1 MERSNDRK
9 PPEKRTDF
17 RVFLMWAAIIAV
29 LTGLLLYTPG
39 GKSPA
44 RELTVA
50 QVLEFA
56 RQGNVSELTLK
67 NNPVGAMKNYFE
79 ISGELKV
86 APSAG
91 SADSAGTSNGN
102 AAGANAE
109 SLGRFIAN
117 GTLLDEDIKM
127 LRESVPAQAF
137 KDSPA
142 GSRMTEL
149 LWAILPTLILVGLIF
164 FFIFRSIR
172 RAQSQQFSFGRS
184 RAKLLDKEK
193 SKVSFKDVAGCDEA
207 KEEVSEVVE
216 FLREP
221 KRFSEIGG
229 RIPKGLLLVG
239 PPGTGKTLLAR
250 AVAGEA
256 NVPFFSISGSDFVE
270 LFVGVGASRVRDTFE
285 QARKNAPCIIFID
298 EIDAVGR
305 QRGSGLG
312 GGNDEREQT
321 LNSLLVEMD
330 GFDPQEGVI
339 VIAATNRADVLDAAL
354 LRPGRFDRQ
363 VYVDLPDLKGREAI
377 LRVHAERFRVSG
389 RVDLLQVAKTTTGFA
404 GADLANLLNEAAL
417 IAVRT
422 NKQEIDMVS
431 IEEARDK
438 ISYGRER
445 RRVMDDKDRATTA
458 YHEAGHALVQV
469 LVDDGTMPL
478 HKVTIIP
485 RGGALG
491 MAMFMPSKDILGRTK
506 TQLLNTICSTM
517 AGRIGEKVFTNDIS
531 SGAASDI
538 KSATTMARRMVC
550 EWGMSRLGPV
560 SFGENQQSLFLGRE
574 VQKTQTISEAT
585 QQLIDKE
592 IRDIVSEQYARA
604 EQLISEHAEAHK
616 KIAEALLEH
625 ETLDGIHVREIL
637 EYGEIRSTI
646 EYKPL
651 SVRVEEAEKKLIAD
665 RAKKAAEAAKKSE
678 EAAKKAEEEKK
689 SDGNAE
695 KPEARDGGND
705 RNGAKTDGNDANAGK
720 SDAPTEPAD
729 AAGKSEKTD
738 EAASRDD
745 AGRA

>member
-1 MERSNDRK
+1 MAQEDDNSKK
-9 PPEKRTDF
+9 PAPRTDF
-17 RVFLMWAAIIAV
+17 RVLLMWGAIIAV
-29 LTGLLLYTPG
+29 LAGLLIYTPG
-39 GKSPA
+39 GKVPS
-44 RELTVA
+44 REITMA

-56 RQGNVSELTLK
+56 KQKNISELTLK
-67 NNPVGAMKNYFE
+67 NNPVGGAKNYYT
-79 ISGELKV
+79 ITGELRSSPTNGTEPPPNNAQ
-86 APSAG
+86 APAVP
-91 SADSAGTSNGN
+91 NP
-102 AAGANAE
+102 
-109 SLGRFIAN
+109 SLGKFSAS
-117 GTLLDEDIKM
+117 GTLLEEDIKL
-127 LRESVPAQAF
+127 LRDTVPAQAF
-137 KDSPA
+137 KDVPA
-142 GSRMTEL
+142 GSRMGEL
-149 LWAILPTLILVGLIF
+149 IWAVLPSLIIGGIILFL
-164 FFIFRSIR
+164 IFRSIK

-184 RAKLLDKEK
+184 RARLLDKEK

-207 KEEVSEVVE
+207 KEEVSEVVD
-216 FLREP
+216 FLKEP

-229 RIPKGLLLVG
+229 RIPKGVLLVG

-256 NVPFFSISGSDFVE
+256 DVPFFSISGSDFVE

-377 LRVHAERFRVSG
+377 LQVHAKKFKISEK
-389 RVDLLQVAKTTTGFA
+389 VDLAYVAKTTTGFA

-417 IAVRT
+417 VAVRSQKT
-422 NKQEIDMVS
+422 EIDMVS

-445 RRVMDDKDRATTA
+445 RRVMDEKDRATTA

-491 MAMFMPSKDILGRTK
+491 MAMFMPSKDILGRSK

-517 AGRIGEKVFTNDIS
+517 AGRIGEKVFTHDIS
-531 SGAASDI
+531 SGASSDI
-538 KSATTMARRMVC
+538 KSATSMARRMVC
-550 EWGMSRLGPV
+550 EWGMSSLGPV
-560 SFGENQQSLFLGRE
+560 AFGENQQNLFLGRE
-574 VQKTQTISEAT
+574 IARTQNVSEAT
-585 QQLIDKE
+585 LQNIDRE
-592 IRDIVSEQYARA
+592 IRDIIDKQYERA
-604 EQLISEHAEAHK
+604 EKIISENAEAHK
-616 KIAEALLEH
+616 KIAEALLEY
-625 ETLDGIHVREIL
+625 ETLDGIHVKEIL
-637 EYGEIRSTI
+637 EHGEIRSAI
-646 EYKPL
+646 DYKPL
-651 SVRVEEAEKKLIAD
+651 SLREDDTKGKATPENDVPASESPVTGTAD
-665 RAKKAAEAAKKSE
+665 PVS
-678 EAAKKAEEEKK
+678 
-689 SDGNAE
+689 
-695 KPEARDGGND
+695 PEAQNS
-705 RNGAKTDGNDANAGK
+705 N
-720 SDAPTEPAD
+720 S
-729 AAGKSEKTD
+729 
-738 EAASRDD
+738 
-745 AGRA
+745 

>member
-1 MERSNDRK
+1 MADQNDSKK
-9 PPEKRTDF
+9 PSPRTDF
-17 RVFLMWAAIIAV
+17 RVLFMWAAILAA
-29 LTGLLLYTPG
+29 LAGLLFFTPG
-39 GKSPA
+39 GKTPA
-44 RELTVA
+44 REITIA
-50 QVLEFA
+50 QALEFA
-56 RQGNVSELTLK
+56 KQKNISSLTLK
-67 NNPVGAMKNYFE
+67 NEPVSGARNFYT
-79 ISGELKV
+79 ITGELTA
-86 APSAG
+86 APAAEG
-91 SADSAGTSNGN
+91 SGN
-102 AAGANAE
+102 AE
-109 SLGRFIAN
+109 QTQSLGKFTAS
-117 GTLLDEDIKM
+117 GTLLDDDIRL
-127 LRESVPAQAF
+127 LRDSVPPQSF
-137 KDSPA
+137 KDTPSS
-142 GSRMTEL
+142 SRLAEL
-149 LWAILPTLILVGLIF
+149 LWAVLPTLILAAIIF
-164 FFIFRSIR
+164 FFIFRSVR

-229 RIPKGLLLVG
+229 RIPKGVLLVG

-256 NVPFFSISGSDFVE
+256 DVPFFSISGSDFVE

-363 VYVDLPDLKGREAI
+363 VYVDLPDIKGREAI
-377 LRVHAERFRVSG
+377 LAVHAKKFKISKSVNLG
-389 RVDLLQVAKTTTGFA
+389 DVAKTTTGFA

-422 NKQEIDMVS
+422 KKTEIDTAS

-445 RRVMDDKDRATTA
+445 RRVMDEKDRATTA

-469 LVDDGTMPL
+469 LVDDGSMPL
-478 HKVTIIP
+478 HKVTIVP

-517 AGRIGEKVFTNDIS
+517 AGRIGEKVFTHDIS
-531 SGAASDI
+531 SGASSDI
-538 KSATTMARRMVC
+538 KSATSMARRMVC
-550 EWGMSRLGPV
+550 EWGMSSLGSV
-560 SFGENQQSLFLGRE
+560 AFGENQQSLFLGRE
-574 VQKTQTISEAT
+574 LTKTQNISEAT
-585 QQLIDKE
+585 LQRIDKE
-592 IRDIVSEQYARA
+592 IGEIVNEQYARA
-604 EQLISEHAEAHK
+604 EKLIAAHADAHK
-616 KIAEALLEH
+616 KIAEALLEY
-625 ETLDGIHVREIL
+625 ETLDGVHVREIV
-637 EYGEIRSTI
+637 EFGEIRTPI

-651 SVRVEEAEKKLIAD
+651 SVREDETKKDVPEKASAAPAEVP
-665 RAKKAAEAAKKSE
+665 
-678 EAAKKAEEEKK
+678 EK
-689 SDGNAE
+689 
-695 KPEARDGGND
+695 
-705 RNGAKTDGNDANAGK
+705 
-720 SDAPTEPAD
+720 
-729 AAGKSEKTD
+729 
-738 EAASRDD
+738 
-745 AGRA
+745 

>member
-1 MERSNDRK
+1 MAQKENDNK
-9 PPEKRTDF
+9 NQAPRTDF
-17 RVFLMWAAIIAV
+17 RVLLMWGGIIAI
-29 LTGLLLYTPG
+29 LIGLLIYTPG
-39 GKSPA
+39 GKTPA
-44 RELTVA
+44 REITIA

-56 RQGNVSELTLK
+56 KQKSISSLTLK
-67 NNPVGAMKNYFE
+67 NNPVGGGRNYYTVT
-79 ISGELKV
+79 GELLGT
-86 APSAG
+86 APA
-91 SADSAGTSNGN
+91 SADAANTSGVP
-102 AAGANAE
+102 APAQ
-109 SLGRFIAN
+109 SLGKFSAA
-117 GTLLDEDIKM
+117 GTLLEDDIKL
-127 LRESVPAQAF
+127 LRENVPAQGF
-137 KDSPA
+137 KDAPA
-142 GSRMTEL
+142 GSRLGEIV
-149 LWAILPTLILVGLIF
+149 WAVLPTLIIGGIIL
-164 FFIFRSIR
+164 FFIFRSYK
-172 RAQSQQFSFGRS
+172 RAQSQQLSFGRS

-207 KEEVSEVVE
+207 KEEVSEIVE

-229 RIPKGLLLVG
+229 RIPKGVLLVG

-256 NVPFFSISGSDFVE
+256 DVPFFSISGSDFVE

-363 VYVDLPDLKGREAI
+363 VYVDLPDIKGREAI
-377 LRVHAERFRVSG
+377 LRVHAKKFKISEK
-389 RVDLLQVAKTTTGFA
+389 VDLAYVAKTTTGFA

-417 IAVRT
+417 VAVRAKKT
-422 NKQEIDMVS
+422 EIDMVS
-431 IEEARDK
+431 VEEARDK

-469 LVDDGTMPL
+469 IVDDGSMPL

-517 AGRIGEKVFTNDIS
+517 AGRIGEKVFTHDIS
-531 SGAASDI
+531 SGASSDI
-538 KSATTMARRMVC
+538 KSATSMARRMVC
-550 EWGMSRLGPV
+550 EWGMGSLGPV
-560 SFGENQQSLFLGRE
+560 AFGENRQNLFLGRE
-574 VQKTQTISEAT
+574 IARTQSISEAT
-585 QQLIDKE
+585 LQNIDRE
-592 IRDIVSEQYARA
+592 IRDIIEQQYERA
-604 EQLISEHAEAHK
+604 EKIISEHADAHK
-616 KIAEALLEH
+616 KIAEALLEY
-625 ETLDGIHVREIL
+625 ETLDGVHVKEIV
-637 EYGEIRSTI
+637 EFGEIRTAVD
-646 EYKPL
+646 YKPL
-651 SVRVEEAEKKLIAD
+651 SVRSEEAEKTED
-665 RAKKAAEAAKKSE
+665 
-678 EAAKKAEEEKK
+678 
-689 SDGNAE
+689 
-695 KPEARDGGND
+695 
-705 RNGAKTDGNDANAGK
+705 AKTQ
-720 SDAPTEPAD
+720 
-729 AAGKSEKTD
+729 AASEKT
-738 EAASRDD
+738 ET
-745 AGRA
+745 AGTPETTVPAESA